1 MPRSC
6 AVIIPARLG
15 STRLPRKML
24 LAETGRPLV
33 QHVVER
39 AVAADVGP
47 VIVATDSDEVA
58 EALRPF
64 GTGVVMTRADHPS
77 GTDRIAEVAAGRDE
91 QVYVNVQG
99 DEPEIDPAAI
109 RAVAAL
115 AEAGAGMATVAVPLK
130 DDATDPNRVKVVLA
144 ENGDA
149 MYFSRSPIP
158 YDRDGPPE
166 DRLLHVGLY
175 AYRRELLLAYPTL
188 PQTAAE
194 RREKL
199 EQLRALG
206 HGHRIAVHVAAAH
219 AAGIDTRE
227 QYDAF
232 VARHRNQP

>member
-6 AVIIPARLG
+6 AVIIPARVG

-24 LAETGRPLV
+24 LAETGKPLV

-39 AVAADVGP
+39 ATAADVGP

-58 EALRPF
+58 EALRSF
-64 GTGVVMTRADHPS
+64 GTRVVMTRAEHPS

-109 RAVAAL
+109 RAVAEL
-115 AEAGAGMATVAVPLK
+115 AEGGAGMATVAVPLEG
-130 DDATDPNRVKVVLA
+130 DATDPNRVKVVLT

-166 DRLLHVGLY
+166 GCLLHVGLY

-188 PQTAAE
+188 PQTAPE

-206 HGHRIAVHVAAAH
+206 HGHRIAVHVAASH

-232 VARHRNQP
+232 VSRHRNQP